1 MPHFIHSTSK
11 ANLILLS
18 GKFLGSNK
26 QMSKTGMTRAEVMA
40 HNAANA
46 NNQIE
51 LTTLFARP
59 EHTLHSVARIGE
71 RSGRNIR
78 GVLIFSNEN
87 NQINDVGQYPSVA
100 GAEVLLNTLN
110 LRLVLLEFEDCE
122 ATASSCCGLRTNTS
136 DSQDYIQLT
145 NHVLQLPQVLIE
157 RVRNLRGITVQA
169 MNAYIATIP
178 PVGPALGQQLAPA
191 PVQEAMV

>member
-1 MPHFIHSTSK
+1 
-11 ANLILLS
+11 
-18 GKFLGSNK
+18 
-26 QMSKTGMTRAEVMA
+26 MSKTGMTRAEVMA